1 MWRFDDYT
9 LDTARYELKCGEDV
23 VRVEPQVFDVLA
35 QLLSNHERC
44 VTKEELFDAVWG
56 GRFVG
61 EAALT
66 SRIKAVRR
74 ALGDDGESQ
83 RYIRTVRGRGY
94 QFVGALRAHH
104 GTDGE
109 PEPQPEPEIPRQ
121 HIAFCRAGD
130 GIRLAYAVTGDGPPL
145 VRAANWMTHLG
156 YDVESP
162 VWRHWVRDMSAHHT
176 FIRYDERGCGLSDWD
191 AKDFTF
197 HDWVTDLESVVDAV
211 GLERFPLLGVSQ
223 GGAVAVA
230 YAARHPEQV
239 TRLVLC
245 GAYAR
250 GRAVRAQGEDEK
262 RAAALDLDLARVGWG
277 RDDPAFRQVF
287 AAQFLPDG
295 TRADWDAFDQLQR
308 RTTSPENAVR
318 FLQEFAHIDVREQ
331 AGHVRCPTLILH
343 SRNDHRVPM
352 RYGEELAAL
361 IPDSRLVALA
371 SSNHLLTA
379 TEPGWRVFCDEVD
392 AFLAD

>member
-191 AKDFTF
+191 AEDFTF
-197 HDWVTDLESVVDAV
+197 DDWVADLESVVDAV
-211 GLERFPLLGVSQ
+211 GLDRFPLLGVSQ

-318 FLQEFAHIDVREQ
+318 FLQEFAHIDVRE
-331 AGHVRCPTLILH
+331 
-343 SRNDHRVPM
+343 
-352 RYGEELAAL
+352 
-361 IPDSRLVALA
+361 
-371 SSNHLLTA
+371 
-379 TEPGWRVFCDEVD
+379 
-392 AFLAD
+392 

>member
-109 PEPQPEPEIPRQ
+109 PEPQPEPQPKPEPDILRWRPRG
-121 HIAFCRAGD
+121 F
-130 GIRLAYAVTGDGPPL
+130 
-145 VRAANWMTHLG
+145 
-156 YDVESP
+156 
-162 VWRHWVRDMSAHHT
+162 
-176 FIRYDERGCGLSDWD
+176 
-191 AKDFTF
+191 
-197 HDWVTDLESVVDAV
+197 
-211 GLERFPLLGVSQ
+211 
-223 GGAVAVA
+223 
-230 YAARHPEQV
+230 
-239 TRLVLC
+239 
-245 GAYAR
+245 
-250 GRAVRAQGEDEK
+250 
-262 RAAALDLDLARVGWG
+262 
-277 RDDPAFRQVF
+277 
-287 AAQFLPDG
+287 
-295 TRADWDAFDQLQR
+295 
-308 RTTSPENAVR
+308 
-318 FLQEFAHIDVREQ
+318 
-331 AGHVRCPTLILH
+331 
-343 SRNDHRVPM
+343 
-352 RYGEELAAL
+352 
-361 IPDSRLVALA
+361 
-371 SSNHLLTA
+371 
-379 TEPGWRVFCDEVD
+379 
-392 AFLAD
+392 

>member
-9 LDTARYELKCGEDV
+9 LDTARYELKCGENV

-104 GTDGE
+104 DTDGE
-109 PEPQPEPEIPRQ
+109 AESRPEPEVPRQ

-230 YAARHPEQV
+230 YAARHPEKV
-239 TRLVLC
+239 TKLVLC

-250 GRAVRAQGEDEK
+250 GRAVRAQSEDEK

-371 SSNHLLTA
+371 SNNHLLTA
-379 TEPGWRVFCDEVD
+379 TEPAWRVFCDEVR

>member
-9 LDTARYELKCGEDV
+9 LDTARYELKCGENV

-104 GTDGE
+104 DTDGE
-109 PEPQPEPEIPRQ
+109 AESRPEPEVPRQ

-230 YAARHPEQV
+230 YAARHPEKV
-239 TRLVLC
+239 TKLVLC

-250 GRAVRAQGEDEK
+250 GRAVRAQSEDEK

-371 SSNHLLTA
+371 SNNHLLTA

>member
-230 YAARHPEQV
+230 YAARHPEKV
-239 TRLVLC
+239 TKLVLC

-250 GRAVRAQGEDEK
+250 GRAVRAQSEDEK

-379 TEPGWRVFCDEVD
+379 TEPGWRVFCDEVG